1 MSNLS
6 VFAFESYQVRTLG
19 TAENPLFVA
28 MDIASALGYRN
39 PKTAVSLAESDDI
52 SKMEIT
58 TAGGRQTV
66 NCVNESG
73 LYALIFG
80 SKLES
85 AKRFKR
91 WVTSEV
97 LPAIRRQG
105 RYECPLA
112 GDTITNAQQVAI
124 QQAVSHRAKR
134 TPANYQTIYRAIKI
148 RYQIPRYTELK
159 KEQFEDCLRFIKTV
173 DLTVP
178 ETKALPNRKT
188 DTVEVPR
195 YMLENIRIFTYN
207 WRYLFRKELQLFDRL
222 LHAMNSPYAPR
233 FYDAVTDMHLCIMEK
248 ELERLGFPVKDL
260 PCYEAYRQVGH

>member
-6 VFAFESYQVRTLG
+6 VFAFENSQIRTFG
-19 TAENPLFVA
+19 SARSPLFVA
-28 MDIASALGYRN
+28 IDIAVALGYKN
-39 PKTAVSLAESDDI
+39 PKVAAAQLVDPEDI

-124 QQAVSHRAKR
+124 QQAVSHRAKK

-159 KEQFEDCLRFIKTV
+159 KEQFEDCLHFIETV

-178 ETKALPNRKT
+178 EIKVLPNRKT

-233 FYDAVTDMHLCIMEK
+233 FYDAVTDMHL
-248 ELERLGFPVKDL
+248 
-260 PCYEAYRQVGH
+260 